1 MSQIIVDRL
10 NKTYRQAMREPG
22 LKGAIKHLYTQKY
35 VDKFAV
41 NDISFTI
48 DKGDSIAFLG
58 PNGAGKSTTIK
69 MLSGILVPTSGSVQI
84 NGKMPHK
91 NRIAN
96 AYDIGVVFGQRTQLW
111 LDLPV
116 RESFSLLKDIYAIPE
131 ATFKTNMDRFAEL
144 LDLDQFL
151 HLPAR
156 KLSLGQRMRADL
168 AAALMHN
175 PQIIFLDEPTI
186 GLDISVKSK
195 IRSFIKQINQEHGT
209 TVLLTTHDLEDIEDI
224 CRRLIVIDKG
234 IIIYDGDLAT
244 LRRLYGGKDRA
255 IHLQLKDAD
264 RIHALIQNVKQR
276 FQIDSISS
284 IGNVLSIQFD
294 GGTIPAGEIVA
305 HVMRHTEV
313 IDFKFDE
320 SKIDRI
326 VKNIY
331 EGKLQLTG
339 DQRV

>member
-1 MSQIIVDRL
+1 MSQIIVDKL
-10 NKTYRQAMREPG
+10 NKTYRQAIREPG

-35 VDKFAV
+35 ADKFAV

-84 NGKMPHK
+84 NGKIPHK
-91 NRIAN
+91 NRINN
-96 AYDIGVVFGQRTQLW
+96 AYNIGVVFGQRTQLW

-116 RESFSLLKDIYAIPE
+116 RESFSLLKDIYSIPE
-131 ATFKTNMDRFAEL
+131 AMFKSNMDRFTEL

-175 PQIIFLDEPTI
+175 PQIVFLDEPTI

-195 IRSFIKQINQEHGT
+195 IRRFIKQINQEQGT

-234 IIIYDGDLAT
+234 IIIYDGDLDA
-244 LRRLYGGKDRA
+244 LRRLYGGKERA

-264 RIHALIQNVKQR
+264 KVRALIQNVKQR
-276 FQIDSISS
+276 FQVDGISS

-294 GGTIPAGEIVA
+294 GNEIPAGEIVA
-305 HVMRHTEV
+305 HVMQHTDI

-331 EGKLQLTG
+331 EGNLRLTG
-339 DQRV
+339 DQRA

>member
-22 LKGAIKHLYTQKY
+22 LKGAIKHLYTQKF
-35 VDKFAV
+35 VDKCAV
-41 NDISFTI
+41 NDISFSI
-48 DKGDSIAFLG
+48 DQGDSIAFLG

-69 MLSGILVPTSGSVQI
+69 MLSGILVPTSGSVHI
-84 NGKMPHK
+84 NGKIPHK
-91 NRIAN
+91 NRINN
-96 AYDIGVVFGQRTQLW
+96 AYNIGVVFGQRTQLW

-131 ATFKTNMDRFAEL
+131 AMFKSNMDRFTEL

-168 AAALMHN
+168 AAALIHN
-175 PQIIFLDEPTI
+175 PQIVFLDEPTI

-195 IRSFIKQINQEHGT
+195 IRKFIKQMNQEQGT

-234 IIIYDGDLAT
+234 IVIYDGNLDD
-244 LRRLYGGKDRA
+244 LRRQYGGKART
-255 IHLQLKDAD
+255 IHLQLKEVDTVHVLMQD
-264 RIHALIQNVKQR
+264 MKQR
-276 FQIDSISS
+276 FAIDRLSN

-294 GGTIPAGEIVA
+294 GNEIPAGEIVA
-305 HVMRHTEV
+305 HVMKHTEV

-320 SKIDRI
+320 SKIDHI

-331 EGKLQLTG
+331 EGNLQLTG